1 MAGWRRSF
9 GTSVNCSVCRAH
21 MHRYCS
27 GGSSAARGA
36 NVTSETAVQQHARLA
51 MARMGCQVWRNNSGA
66 YQDEHGNFIRYG
78 LANESKQQNEIIK
91 SSDLIGIT
99 PTLIQPH
106 MVGYSLGVF
115 TALEI
120 KPSDWHM
127 RPGDKRAIA
136 QAKFHTIV
144 REACGYA
151 GFVTDPADI
160 PRIIGR

>member
-1 MAGWRRSF
+1 M
-9 GTSVNCSVCRAH
+9 
-21 MHRYCS
+21 
-27 GGSSAARGA
+27 SSEI
-36 NVTSETAVQQHARLA
+36 VVQQQTQLQFCRLTN
-51 MARMGCQVWRNNSGA
+51 GVIFRNNSGA
-66 YQDEHGNFIRYG
+66 CTDETGRLIRYG
-78 LANESKQQNEIIK
+78 LGHTSSQQVREWA